1 MDTVRY
7 RDHDGR
13 QVVTGFDRLNV
24 DAMATRARARAEMD
38 KTDLGKRLEAARL
51 AIEEADG
58 FKAHKDAE
66 RSFKQLAAEY
76 QAQFG
81 ELLVRCVVYFQ
92 PRAGELVLASD
103 EIAKLREAYRQL
115 QPGEQLTTGGEIVR
129 TDDR

>member
-7 RDHDGR
+7 RDYDGR
-13 QVVTGFDRLNV
+13 QIVIGFDRLNV

-51 AIEEADG
+51 AIEEADS
-58 FKAHKDAE
+58 FKEHKDAE

-81 ELLVRCVVYFQ
+81 ELLARCVVYFQ
-92 PRAGELVLASD
+92 PRAGELVLAPD
-103 EIAKLREAYRQL
+103 EIAKLREAYGRL

-129 TDDR
+129 TDDG